1 MLKDKIYQLLKNKT
15 FLSVYI
21 TLKVL
26 FFISILGCNQS
37 AIDPDRNTI
46 GNPYVG
52 LLIAPQDARVMTG
65 EYKQFAV
72 NAVDL
77 NGKYTKVDAQWSSSW
92 GRITAKGEFVA
103 PETPGYALVTAKFGT
118 VVATTQI
125 FVDSSNEIKN
135 FYLVPGSGE
144 IEVGRSVQFT
154 CRAQNAGGDF
164 LFVNPSWSC
173 DNGNITNT
181 GFYSAPGSPMNA
193 TVKAQF
199 GRLEAVAN
207 LSVGAGVPY
216 AVTVSPQTAE
226 VQANMTQQFYAK
238 AYDKFGNLLNYKDFK
253 WSTTYGYISRDGL
266 YQSPASPGVAQ
277 VFAIA
282 GTATGTGYVNSA
294 PGSTA
299 VAIDISPPN
308 AVITVGQSVQFTA
321 LAYDSNGMQVA
332 LPANVMWTVDNGTV
346 TNYGLYTAYP
356 AAQGIANLSAT
367 AGSFSKKIV
376 ILIQ

>member
-1 MLKDKIYQLLKNKT
+1 MLKDKIYTLLKNKT
-15 FLSVYI
+15 FLAVYF
-21 TLKVL
+21 TCKVI
-26 FFISILGCNQS
+26 FFITILGCNQS
-37 AIDPDRNTI
+37 PIDPDRNTI

-52 LLIAPQDARVMTG
+52 LLIAPQDAHVLTG

-77 NGKYTKVDAQWSSSW
+77 NGKYTKVDAQWSASW
-92 GRITAKGEFVA
+92 GHITAKGEFVA
-103 PETPGYALVTAKFGT
+103 PETPGYALVTAKYGT
-118 VVATTQI
+118 IVATTQI
-125 FVDSSNEIKN
+125 FVDSSNEIKS
-135 FYLVPGSGE
+135 FFLVPGSGE

-154 CRAQNAGGDF
+154 CRAQNSGGDF

-173 DNGNITNT
+173 DNGNVTNT
-181 GFYSAPGSPMNA
+181 GFYSAPGSPMAA

-199 GRLEAVAN
+199 GRLEAIAN
-207 LSVGAGVPY
+207 LSVVTNTPY

-226 VQANMTQQFYAK
+226 VQANMTQQFTAK

-266 YQSPASPGVAQ
+266 YQGPANPGVAQ

-282 GTATGTGYVNSA
+282 GTATGTAYINSA

-299 VAIDISPPN
+299 VAIDISPAN
-308 AVITVGQSVQFTA
+308 AVVTIGQSVQFTA
-321 LAYDSNGMQVA
+321 IAYDVNGLQVP
-332 LPANVMWTVDNGTV
+332 LPADVMWTVDNGSV

-356 AAQGIANLSAT
+356 AVQGIANLSAT

-376 ILIQ
+376 ILVQ